1 MRDEQTQIRQ
11 VHSIFNR
18 VVPVYDMLNHV
29 LSGGQ
34 DIRWR
39 NFAANCLR
47 PGPTGRVLDVATG
60 TGDLALKIA
69 CLPHRPLV
77 IGLDLVPA
85 MLEPALKKAE
95 QRGCQMRLLAG
106 DGTKL
111 PFADASFD
119 AVTIAFG
126 IRNIPRRHQA
136 LQEMLRVL
144 VPGGRIYVLEFTTPQ
159 NPLVRRCYQ
168 RYLVRALPRIAGWI
182 SGDVDS
188 YRYLAETILEFPTPE
203 AFRQEMT
210 DSGLAAAR
218 SYPMTRGVAWL
229 HVAEKPCPPGMDCRD
244 FLNQMAPAGVCA
256 INPGT

>member
-11 VHSIFNR
+11 VHSIFSR

-39 NFAANCLR
+39 SFAARCLR

-77 IGLDLVPA
+77 IGLDLVTA
-85 MLEPALKKAE
+85 MLAPALKKAE
-95 QRGCQMRLLAG
+95 ENGCQMRLLAG
-106 DGTKL
+106 DGTRL
-111 PFADASFD
+111 PFGDDSFD

-126 IRNIPRRHQA
+126 IRNIPRRRSA

-144 VPGGRIYVLEFTTPQ
+144 VPGGRIYVLEFTTPT
-159 NPLVRRCYQ
+159 NPFIRRSYH
-168 RYLVRALPRIAGWI
+168 RYLVRVLPKIAGWV
-182 SGDVDS
+182 SGDADS

-203 AFRQEMT
+203 AFRGEMN
-210 DSGLAAAR
+210 DSGLAAPR

-229 HVAEKPCPPGMDCRD
+229 HVAEKPCPPGTDYRD
-244 FLNQMAPAGVCA
+244 FLAQKAPPDDCT
-256 INPGT
+256 I